1 MANFVISSPIHL
13 PNHPMTMK
21 VSEVMENPGRFLYYE
36 DETGDYVFHSSC
48 TSHVYRQEDKLYYQN
63 SLAPIL
69 GRHALRVW
77 EARLADLRRRY
88 ATFPKQ
94 FRDFYWELEKR
105 AAYDSLEE
113 IAADIFGEGFD
124 PLYEGNQW
132 RFFYCARVLERL
144 RHAEDMVELLGG
156 EETCRFEDCTV
167 NRDAFFAEELRKIAS
182 FLDD

>member
-1 MANFVISSPIHL
+1 MQNYTILSPVSS
-13 PNHPMTMK
+13 PNHPITLK
-21 VSEVMENPGRFLYYE
+21 VSEVVENPGRFLDVDNDGEFY
-36 DETGDYVFHSSC
+36 FSSRC
-48 TSHVYRQEDKLYYQN
+48 DAHVYRLEDRLYYQN

-77 EARLADLRRRY
+77 EARLADLRRKY
-88 ATFPKQ
+88 ARFPKQ

-105 AAYDSLEE
+105 AAYHSLEE

-124 PLYEGNQW
+124 PLCEGNQW
-132 RFFYCARVLERL
+132 RFFYCAKILERL

-156 EETCRFEDCTV
+156 EETCRFEDYTL

-182 FLDD
+182 LLDD

>member
-1 MANFVISSPIHL
+1 MINYTISSPVSSPDHS
-13 PNHPMTMK
+13 MTIK
-21 VSEVMENPGRFLYYE
+21 VSEVVENPGRFLNINDDGE
-36 DETGDYVFHSSC
+36 FCFSGHCDA
-48 TSHVYRQEDKLYYQN
+48 HVYRQGNTLYYQN

-88 ATFPKQ
+88 TRFPKQ

-105 AAYDSLEE
+105 AAYHSLEE

-124 PLYEGNQW
+124 CFSEENPW
-132 RFFYCARVLERL
+132 RFFRCAVILERL

-156 EETCRFEDCTV
+156 EETCRFEDYTI

-182 FLDD
+182 MLD